1 MTARAARSTRNE
13 AGMTTAE
20 ALVIA
25 PVLFAL
31 ILFMVFLGR
40 VATTQQ
46 LVQRTARDAARSASL
61 ALTRDDA
68 AYAVDVTLTEGLGNL
83 RSSCQIA
90 PVDYAAIGQD
100 TGVGEDWDLGTIQV
114 RLTCNVRTDDLGLLA
129 IPATKTFTAVATE
142 PVDTWRSRPVNS

>member
-1 MTARAARSTRNE
+1 MTRQATRRSGE
-13 AGMTTAE
+13 DGVTTAE

-68 AYAVDVTLTEGLGNL
+68 AYAVDATLTEALGHL
-83 RSSCQIA
+83 RPACHLM
-90 PVDYAAIGQD
+90 PVDYSAIGQD
-100 TGVGEDWDLGTIQV
+100 NGLANDWDQGTIQV
-114 RLTCNVRTDDLGLLA
+114 RLTCDIKTDDLGLLA
-129 IPATKTFTAVATE
+129 IPATKTFTAIATE
-142 PVDTWRSRPVNS
+142 PVDNWRSRPINT